1 MTHDRLQYLLE
12 QWLNASSTA
21 SEEQELKDA
30 LAESEHDA
38 GIREV
43 LYRSI
48 DRSRE
53 LENSAGWEQSAEEII
68 KIDKQYVRR
77 ISWLKYAAAI
87 VLLIGMGTFLWFNTQ
102 KKTSTIVAEEPAAK
116 ETAILPGRNGAI
128 LRLGDGTELVLDS
141 LNNGIIEKQKGV
153 LLKDGQLI
161 YNSTGEGVLNT
172 TTTPNGRQ
180 FNLTLSDGTRVWM
193 NAASS
198 ITYPAVFNGTSRR
211 VSITGEVYFEV
222 AKDKLKPFA
231 VDVSDKASI
240 EVLGTSFNVKAYE
253 EEDAIKATLLEGSV
267 RVNANKKSAI
277 LKPGQQVQIGLHE
290 NIKLLSEA
298 DLPQVMAWK
307 NGLFN
312 FNGYDVRSV
321 MREIGRWYNLEI
333 QYESEPEPRIFR
345 GKMQRN
351 LSLDQ
356 LMLALKSQNIHCRI
370 DGRKLIITR

>member
-180 FNLTLSDGTRVWM
+180 FNLTLSDGTRVWL

-198 ITYPAVFNGTSRR
+198 ITYPAIFNGTSRR